1 MGRTRG
7 DPRAWLA
14 WALAGGALAA
24 GSRNPLVLGLLLLV
38 VAAVG
43 LRLAPP
49 STIARSWR
57 RAGWLIIWLAAV
69 SALVNLL
76 TVRAGDIALATL
88 PSDWPLI
95 GGPLTLNALVYGLI
109 TALAALALLAIWAVF
124 NAVVS
129 QGDLLR
135 LTPRPLYLA
144 GAIASVALTFL
155 PGMALAARQIGEA
168 QAVRGHRPRGPRDL
182 VPLAAPLL
190 SLGLERG
197 LTLAEAMEARGFGY
211 IGERAPSRASGGGRR
226 LLGSNSMANGSSRPG
241 WRSAAPGCCC
251 SSPHPGRR
259 WARPGLASARRPS
272 RSACAWS
279 VPAAAATI
287 GGDGPGATRPSR
299 SRRRRRSRCSS
310 PPGRATAASASSSTH
325 PCSRRRSP
333 FGASAPRCCCWRRR
347 CAPRRVGD
355 DPLDRRHLP
364 LPGGGGR
371 RAVRPRL
378 AGRARRLRADRRALR
393 QRQEH
398 AAPLP
403 QRPRAALLRRALRRP
418 GRGRRARCGRHR
430 PGRHERRRRLRLPG
444 PGGAGRPADGRG
456 GTGLRAGEPGPAAAA
471 RCDGASKRRST
482 CSASPICATGRSA
495 HSAAASGSA
504 WRWRR

>member
-57 RAGWLIIWLAAV
+57 RAGWLIAWLAV
-69 SALVNLL
+69 ISALVNLL
-76 TVRAGDIALATL
+76 TVRVGDIALATL

-211 IGERAPSRASGGGRR
+211 SAHARRRAPPAADGGSSIA
-226 LLGSNSMANGSSRPG
+226 LTADGSSRPG
-241 WRSAAPGCCC
+241 WRSAAPGCCY
-251 SSPHPGRR
+251 SSPRPGRR

-279 VPAAAATI
+279 VPAAAL
-287 GGDGPGATRPSR
+287 PSAALHL
-299 SRRRRRSRCSS
+299 
-310 PPGRATAASASSSTH
+310 GRH
-325 PCSRRRSP
+325 
-333 FGASAPRCCCWRRR
+333 G
-347 CAPRRVGD
+347 
-355 DPLDRRHLP
+355 RHAR
-364 LPGGGGR
+364 GGGGARAAR
-371 RAVRPRL
+371 RRQAGRRRPRL
-378 AGRARRLRADRRALR
+378 RRLPI
-393 QRQEH
+393 H
-398 AAPLP
+398 AA
-403 QRPRAALLRRALRRP
+403 AGGLRL
-418 GRGRRARCGRHR
+418 GRRRGDV
-430 PGRHERRRRLRLPG
+430 LPG
-444 PGGAGRPADGRG
+444 AGAVRRG
-456 GTGLRAGEPGPAAAA
+456 G
-471 RCDGASKRRST
+471 
-482 CSASPICATGRSA
+482 
-495 HSAAASGSA
+495 
-504 WRWRR
+504 